1 MAKVIDYKKILNN
14 IDISINAMEYD
25 CERSAGKAKFN
36 AATLNSLYEMRANLE
51 KKVPKDVP
59 PKTITTP
66 TEKKEK

>member
-1 MAKVIDYKKILNN
+1 MAKVIDYKKILTN

-59 PKTITTP
+59 KTITTP
-66 TEKKEK
+66 IEKKEK